1 MGDLFMNKGEA
12 LKQDLGMR
20 VVKLCIIVGVLFLFR
35 YLVSYIKVF
44 DEMRFFDTRL
54 TVLDIAI
61 AVVNAIILVFL
72 IKFGFYL
79 SKHYEVVNFPKAM
92 IISKWLVILIAAIVA
107 YQTYYR
113 IARSLLRRHDIDAYN
128 VVFLCVTLLIL
139 VRLGVL
145 VFSNMEKITDLFTGK
160 IKVDLKEPGVDEDL
174 VKEGLKCKSCGKS
187 LEKDM
192 AFCSKCGTKA
202 A

>member
-1 MGDLFMNKGEA
+1 MNKGEA

>member
-1 MGDLFMNKGEA
+1 MNKSEA
-12 LKQDLGMR
+12 LTQDLGMR

-35 YLVSYIKVF
+35 YLVSFITVF

-61 AVVNAIILVFL
+61 AAVNAIIFVFI

-79 SKHYEVVNFPKAM
+79 TKHYEVINFPKAM
-92 IISKWLVILIAAIVA
+92 VISKWVVILIAAINA
-107 YQTYYR
+107 YQSYYR
-113 IARSLLRRHDIDAYN
+113 IARSLLRRHDIDGYN
-128 VVFLCVTLLIL
+128 VAFLCVTLLIV

-145 VFSNMEKITDLFTGK
+145 IFSNMEKITDLCTGK
-160 IKVDLKEPGVDEDL
+160 IKAELKEPDLAEAVVGED
-174 VKEGLKCKSCGKS
+174 LKCKSCGKL
-187 LEKDM
+187 LEKDS
-192 AFCSKCGTKA
+192 AFCPKCGSKA

>member
-1 MGDLFMNKGEA
+1 MNKSEA
-12 LKQDLGMR
+12 LTQDLGMR
-20 VVKLCIIVGVLFLFR
+20 VVKLCIIIGVLFLFR

-61 AVVNAIILVFL
+61 AVVSAIILVFL

-79 SKHYEVVNFPKAM
+79 SKHYEVVNFSKAM
-92 IISKWLVILIAAIVA
+92 LISKWVVILIAAIVA
-107 YQTYYR
+107 YQANYR

-128 VVFLCVTLLIL
+128 VAFLCVTLLIV

-145 VFSNMEKITDLFTGK
+145 IFSNMEKITDLFTGK
-160 IKVDLKEPGVDEDL
+160 IKTELKEPDGVEGL
-174 VKEGLKCKSCGKS
+174 VKEVLKCKSCGKL
-187 LEKDM
+187 LEKDT

>member
-1 MGDLFMNKGEA
+1 MNKSEA
-12 LKQDLGMR
+12 LTQDLGMH

-35 YLVSYIKVF
+35 FLVSYIKVF

-61 AVVNAIILVFL
+61 AVINITIVVFL
-72 IKFGFYL
+72 IKFGLYL
-79 SKHYEVVNFPKAM
+79 SKHYEVANFPKAM
-92 IISKWLVILIAAIVA
+92 LISKWSLILIAAIIA
-107 YQTYYR
+107 YQANYR
-113 IARSLLRRHDIDAYN
+113 IARSLLGRHDIDAYN
-128 VVFLCVTLLIL
+128 VVFLSLTLLIL

-145 VFSNMEKITDLFTGK
+145 VFSNTEKIAGLFTGK
-160 IKVDLKEPGVDEDL
+160 IKVELKEPEGVL
-174 VKEGLKCKSCGKS
+174 EGLTKEDFKCKSCGKL

-192 AFCSKCGTKA
+192 VFCSKCGTKA

>member
-1 MGDLFMNKGEA
+1 MNKSEA
-12 LKQDLGMR
+12 LMQDLGMH
-20 VVKLCIIVGVLFLFR
+20 VVKLCIIIGVLFLFR
-35 YLVSYIKVF
+35 HLVSYIKVF

-61 AVVNAIILVFL
+61 AIVNTIIIVFL

-92 IISKWLVILIAAIVA
+92 VISKWLLILIAAIVA
-107 YQTYYR
+107 YQANYR
-113 IARSLLRRHDIDAYN
+113 IARSLLGRHDIDAYN
-128 VVFLCVTLLIL
+128 VVFLSLTLIIL
-139 VRLGVL
+139 ARLGVL

-160 IKVDLKEPGVDEDL
+160 IKFELKEPEGV
-174 VKEGLKCKSCGKS
+174 VEGLTKEDFKCKSCGKL
-187 LEKDM
+187 LEKDII
-192 AFCSKCGTKA
+192 FCSKCGTKA